1 MKTRLKN
8 KNKNH
13 SKKKTKKKNKEK
25 NYQIRKTIHK
35 QIEEE
40 KEVKYQQEVVQ
51 PKIFNLPKKTL
62 SRYQINI
69 LLHRLKFTPTP
80 KHNIIQPKS
89 DIITLENYV

>member
-1 MKTRLKN
+1 MKTRLKT
-8 KNKNH
+8 KNKNQQ
-13 SKKKTKKKNKEK
+13 KNPKNKEK
-25 NYQIRKTIHK
+25 KYQIRKTIHK

-80 KHNIIQPKS
+80 KHNIIQSKS